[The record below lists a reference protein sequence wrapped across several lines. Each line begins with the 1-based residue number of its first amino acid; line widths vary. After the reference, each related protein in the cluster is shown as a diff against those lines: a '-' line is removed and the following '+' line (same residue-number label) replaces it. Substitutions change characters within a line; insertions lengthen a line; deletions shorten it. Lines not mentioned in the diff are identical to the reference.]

1 MIEQHE
7 KLVPQFSLFKSFK
20 NDRDLRQLYLQ
31 LNKVIQNLQNQLK
44 EGKSTRLTTQHNSQ
58 GNWNNNQRRIIN
70 NDSTTTDIK
79 NES

>member
-31 LNKVIQNLQNQLK
+31 LNKIIQHLQNQLK
-44 EGKSTRLTTQHNSQ
+44 KRESTKLTQNNPQ
-58 GNWNNNQRRIIN
+58 LNWKGNQRSIIN
-70 NDSTTTDIK
+70 NDSTTNDIN